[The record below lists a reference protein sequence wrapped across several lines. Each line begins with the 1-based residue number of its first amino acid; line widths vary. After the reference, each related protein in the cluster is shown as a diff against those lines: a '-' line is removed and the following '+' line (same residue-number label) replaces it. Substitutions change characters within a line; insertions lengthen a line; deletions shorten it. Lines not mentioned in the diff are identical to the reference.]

1 MLYHFLYPLSE
12 YFILFNLFRYITFR
26 AIGAAITAFLIGVVI
41 GPWLIKTLKRKA
53 IAEIIRE
60 DVPERHRKKAGTPTM
75 GGLLILAATLIPT
88 LLWADLT
95 NEYVLIV
102 AGVTLAL
109 GLMGFWDDY
118 LKVVKKK
125 ELGLLARYKFVG
137 QFALAF
143 AIGALVYFFPL
154 ENGMT
159 PVVIFPFFKQLAVN
173 IGIFYI
179 PFVMVVIVG
188 STNAINLTDGLDGL
202 AAGATAFAALAFAVM
217 TYVIGHAN
225 FSEYLQLMFV
235 SRAGEL
241 TVYCLA
247 VIGATLGFLWYNSY
261 PAEIFMGDT
270 GSLALGGGIGT
281 VAVMI
286 KQELLLVIVG
296 GVFVIESMSV
306 IIQVLYFK
314 ATGGKRVFRMAP
326 IHHHY
331 ELAGMREPKIVVR
344 FWIIAAIFALIGLS
358 TLKIR

>member
-1 MLYHFLYPLSE
+1 MLYHLLYPLSE
-12 YFILFNLFRYITFR
+12 YSILFNLFRYITFR
-26 AIGAAITAFLIGVVI
+26 AIGAAVTAFLIGVIV
-41 GPWLIKTLKRKA
+41 GPWLIRVLKRRT

-60 DVPERHRKKAGTPTM
+60 DVPERHREKAGTPTM
-75 GGLLILAATLIPT
+75 GGLLILVATVIPT

-102 AGVTLAL
+102 VGVTVAL

-137 QFALAF
+137 QFALALV
-143 AIGALVYFFPL
+143 IGAFVYFFPL

-159 PVVIFPFFKQLAVN
+159 SVVFFPFFKALAFNV
-173 IGIFYI
+173 GIFYI
-179 PFVMVVIVG
+179 PFVMIVIVG
-188 STNAINLTDGLDGL
+188 SSNAINLTDGLDGL

-217 TYVIGHAN
+217 AYVIGHVN
-225 FSEYLQLMFV
+225 FSDYLQLMFV
-235 SRAGEL
+235 FRAGEL
-241 TVYCLA
+241 TIYCLA
-247 VIGATLGFLWYNSY
+247 VIGATMGFLWFNAY
-261 PAEIFMGDT
+261 PAQIFMGDT
-270 GSLALGGGIGT
+270 GSLALGGGLGT

-296 GVFVIESMSV
+296 GVFVIESLSV

-314 ATGGKRVFRMAP
+314 LTGGKRVFRMAP

-331 ELAGMREPKIVVR
+331 ELKGMREPKIVVR
-344 FWIIAAIFALIGLS
+344 FWILAAIFALIGLS